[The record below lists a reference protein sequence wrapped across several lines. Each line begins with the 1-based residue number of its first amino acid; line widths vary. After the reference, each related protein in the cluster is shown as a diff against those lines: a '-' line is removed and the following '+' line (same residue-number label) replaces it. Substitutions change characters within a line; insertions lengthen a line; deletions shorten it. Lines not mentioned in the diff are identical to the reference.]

1 MTTGARTSRFVVAV
15 AATVAFLALAVA
27 ALYTRGFGAIAPS
40 TLNAPSHAAAGS
52 SLDFHA
58 DDAAQSDVALGGAA
72 LDNAPTPVATPSYDL
87 SAHQTLSRVII
98 LLKENYVEPE
108 RIKPYDMFIA
118 ALDYIQKTIPEVI
131 VDDSEAPRR
140 IKITVM
146 SNEHIFD
153 LERLGGLD
161 QLWEVTLA
169 LRDIF
174 RFIQTYIT
182 DPEQRHDIEYAA
194 INGMLSTLDPHSVL
208 LKPESFNEMKLSTKG
223 EFGGLGIV
231 ISIRDG
237 GLTVVSPIEDTP
249 AARAGIKAQ
258 DQIVKIGEESTVNMG
273 LEEAVERLRG
283 KPGSKINVWV
293 KRKKWSEPKRFTLMR
308 AVIKIQSVASRLLD
322 RGVGYVRIKNFQA
335 NTYDDLHTHLEAL
348 RKKNKG
354 ELKGLVLDLRNN
366 PGGLLDQA
374 ILVSDQFIERGPLVI
389 TVGEGNRKRDVKS
402 AHVQGTE
409 PAYPMAVLVNSGSA
423 SASEIVAG
431 ALKNHNRAVI
441 VGQQTFGKGS
451 VQVLYDF
458 KDQSALKLTIAQY
471 LTPGDVSIQ
480 GLGIS
485 PDVAVQLASI
495 DGRDVHVFVSDDA
508 MREKDLEHHLDVP
521 QVVRESGE
529 VAADALKPATAQ
541 QPSVTIVHLAEAQS
555 AEADRPQGYDEQE
568 GVAAFVYDFE
578 VQLGHDIV
586 ANARSADRKK
596 IIAESKAVFMQRA
609 DEQEQRVVK
618 RLEGLGV
625 DWSAAAKDTDKSGR
639 ADVAVELTMAPHGG
653 AGKSLMAGDT
663 ASFTATVKNTG
674 VTTLYRLYGVTQSE
688 NPLLKNLE
696 FPFGKLVPGATKS
709 WTTEVK
715 LPREMSARADE
726 MSLTVGDQQ
735 SRITGARA
743 GLIVSIDEQK
753 KPRFAYSMWIDDRQS
768 GNGDGVLQVG
778 EKVNLNIRVKNIGTA
793 QSDETIVSLKN
804 LSGDALFL
812 ERGRDKIEALK
823 PGKDKT
829 VELRFALR
837 ADPAARVESRADS
850 QRGGQTTQR
859 GGSHADDDDEPRDD
873 GKTGDTVD
881 LRVSVWDS
889 TYGESVT
896 EQLRI
901 PVREPRKPKPEA
913 KPLLLAGNDEVPIF
927 AGADAQMP
935 VLAYAKGGGS
945 IRSDAAFESWY
956 RVEVGPGEPGFVRDS
971 DVKLSGAKVQMAR
984 KAPIR
989 PLMAHSV
996 PSIELEVPALVT
1008 QETSLHLTGVV
1019 RDEQA
1024 LKDMF
1029 VFVNEKKIYY
1039 RGLRDMQPD
1048 KGVYRAS
1055 FDVNVPLKLG
1065 SNTVA
1070 VVARESDDLVTRKIF
1085 GIYRTNPDA
1094 VAEAR
1099 DPNTVKR

>member
-1 MTTGARTSRFVVAV
+1 VG
-15 AATVAFLALAVA
+15 FLALSGTAV
-27 ALYTRGFGAIAPS
+27 YTRGFGA
-40 TLNAPSHAAAGS
+40 LNAATLGEPQPELDSGVDYHAG
-52 SLDFHA
+52 DP
-58 DDAAQSDVALGGAA
+58 QSDSTLGGAA
-72 LDNAPTPVATPSYDL
+72 LNDAPTPIAAPSYDL

-140 IKITVM
+140 IKVAVM
-146 SNEHIFD
+146 NNEHVFD

-174 RFIQTYIT
+174 RFVQTYIT

-283 KPGSKINVWV
+283 KPGSKISVWV
-293 KRKKWSEPKRFTLMR
+293 KRKKWTEPKRFTLTR

-322 RGVGYVRIKNFQA
+322 KSIGYVRIKNFQA
-335 NTYDDLHTHLEAL
+335 NTFDDLHSHLEGL

-374 ILVSDQFIERGPLVI
+374 ILVSDRFIERGPLVI

-402 AHVQGTE
+402 AHAQGTE
-409 PAYPMAVLVNSGSA
+409 PPYPMAVLVNSGSA

-431 ALKNHNRAVI
+431 ALKNHDRAVI

-458 KDQSALKLTIAQY
+458 KDHSALKLTIAQY

-485 PDVAVQLASI
+485 PDVAVQPASI

-508 MREKDLEHHLDVP
+508 TREKDLEHHLDVP
-521 QVVRESGE
+521 QVVRESDE
-529 VAADALKPATAQ
+529 VATEAPKPATSQ
-541 QPSVTIVHLAEAQS
+541 QPSVTIVHLAEA
-555 AEADRPQGYDEQE
+555 ATNDGEAKTQGDDEQE
-568 GVAAFVYDFE
+568 GPNEFVYDFE
-578 VQLGHDIV
+578 TQLGHDLV

-596 IIAESKAVFMQRA
+596 IIQESRAVFVQRA

-618 RLEGLGV
+618 RLESLGI
-625 DWSAAAKDTDKSGR
+625 DWVAAAKDADKAGR
-639 ADVAVELTMAPHGG
+639 ADVTVDLQMTPPTP
-653 AGKSLMAGDT
+653 GKPVIAGDT
-663 ASFTATVKNTG
+663 VTFTAVVKNSG
-674 VTTLYRLYGVTQSE
+674 VTTLYRLYGITQSE
-688 NPLLKNLE
+688 NPLFKNLE
-696 FPFGKLVPGATKS
+696 FPFGKLVPGATKT
-709 WTTEVK
+709 WTAEVK

-726 MSLTVGDQQ
+726 VSLTIGDQQ

-743 GLIVSIDEQK
+743 GLVVSVDEQK
-753 KPRFAYSMWIDDRQS
+753 KPRFAYSMWLDDRQG

-778 EKVNLNIRVKNIGTA
+778 EKVNLIVEVKNIGTG
-793 QSDETIVSLKN
+793 QSDETVVSLKN

-823 PGKDKT
+823 PGKEKT
-829 VELRFALR
+829 IELRFALR
-837 ADPAARVESRADS
+837 ADPAAH
-850 QRGGQTTQR
+850 RGDAR
-859 GGSHADDDDEPRDD
+859 DEDDEEPRDD
-873 GKTGDTVD
+873 GKGGDAVD

-889 TYGESVT
+889 TYGESVS

-901 PVREPRKPKPEA
+901 PVREPRKA
-913 KPLLLAGNDEVPIF
+913 KPLPQPLLLSGNDEVPIF

-935 VLAYAKGGGS
+935 VLAYAKSGAT
-945 IRSDAAFESWY
+945 IRSDAAFEGWY
-956 RVEVGPGEPGFVRDS
+956 RVEVGPGEPGYVRES
-971 DVKLSGAKVQMAR
+971 DVKLAGSKAASAR
-984 KAPIR
+984 KTSIR
-989 PLMAHSV
+989 PIMAHSV
-996 PSIELEVPALVT
+996 PSIELDVPVLVT
-1008 QETSLHLTGVV
+1008 QATTMKVAGFV
-1019 RDEQA
+1019 RDEQS
-1024 LKDMF
+1024 LKDVF

-1039 RGLRDMQPD
+1039 NGLKDMQPE
-1048 KGVYRAS
+1048 KGVYRAP
-1055 FDVNVPLKLG
+1055 FDVTVPLRAG
-1065 SNTVA
+1065 SNTIA

-1085 GIYRTNPDA
+1085 GVYRTDPAA
-1094 VAEAR
+1094 VAEVR